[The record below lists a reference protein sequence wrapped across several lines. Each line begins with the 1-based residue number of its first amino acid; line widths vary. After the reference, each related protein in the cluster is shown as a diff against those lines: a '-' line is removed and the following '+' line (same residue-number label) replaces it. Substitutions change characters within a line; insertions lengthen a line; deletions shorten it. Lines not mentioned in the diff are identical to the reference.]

1 MNRQEGMLAK
11 ARELKAML
19 DEGIITKEEFEQEK
33 KKLLSQKNTVDK
45 L

>member
-1 MNRQEGMLAK
+1 MNRLRRVVSQG
-11 ARELKAML
+11 RELKAML

-45 L
+45 

>member
-33 KKLLSQKNTVDK
+33 KSYYLRKIQ
-45 L
+45 

>member
-1 MNRQEGMLAK
+1 MNRQEGLLAK

-45 L
+45 